1 MVKKKRV
8 GVVVSNKPD
17 KTVVVAVQTRYQHP
31 KYSKMLIKTKRYMV
45 HDEHN
50 ISRNGDFVLI
60 EESIPLSKHKK
71 WVLKETIK
79 SSLN

>member
-1 MVKKKRV
+1 
-8 GVVVSNKPD
+8 
-17 KTVVVAVQTRYQHP
+17 
-31 KYSKMLIKTKRYMV
+31 MV